1 MSSYPQAGDV
11 EDSILFRLNFNMKP
25 KAYLET
31 TIPSYLAAWPSRDLI
46 IAAHQQ
52 ITQEWW
58 QNRRTHFDLFASQIV
73 LQEAGEGDPD
83 AAARR
88 LAFLEYIPLLDQS
101 EAATDLV
108 QVLIQQ
114 VPLPEKASLDALHI
128 AIAVVSGMHYLI
140 TWNCAHIANATL
152 RTRIEAVCRS
162 QGYEPPV
169 ICTPEE
175 LMED

>member
-1 MSSYPQAGDV
+1 MSPRV
-11 EDSILFRLNFNMKP
+11 
-25 KAYLET
+25 YLET

-52 ITQEWW
+52 MTQEWW
-58 QNRRTHFDLFASQIV
+58 RHRRNEFDLYASQIV
-73 LQEAGEGDPD
+73 LQEASVGDPE
-83 AAARR
+83 AAPRR
-88 LAFLEYIPLLDQS
+88 LSFLKNIPLLEQS
-101 EAATDLV
+101 AEAVALAK
-108 QVLIQQ
+108 VLLRQA
-114 VPLPEKASLDALHI
+114 PLPEKATLDALHI

-152 RTRIEAVCRS
+152 RSQIETICRS

-175 LMED
+175 LMEG